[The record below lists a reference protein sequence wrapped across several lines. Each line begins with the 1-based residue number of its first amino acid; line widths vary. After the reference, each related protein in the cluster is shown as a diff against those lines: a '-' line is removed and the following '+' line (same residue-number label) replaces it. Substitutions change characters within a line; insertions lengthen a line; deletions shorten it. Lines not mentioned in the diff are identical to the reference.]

1 MSKSMACNFCG
12 KTYKR
17 PGSLKRHLNIC
28 EIICNSKK
36 TTELNQEENFNAPTL
51 PEIYLIVQKLV
62 KDNENCKREIK
73 LLKQSLNRKNK
84 KINILFWLNN
94 NCRTEKMFDDWV
106 KNIKLK
112 HEHLNLLFNTDFR
125 TCVEVYLMNIIDSDI
140 IKAFTQNK
148 IIYIKNAA
156 AWEELTFLEFKKVVN
171 VVQRNLMFLFAEW
184 SKTLSENEI
193 HGGNNM
199 KYLKNQQKIFGGNNL
214 EKTIKAMYNE
224 IYKNL
229 KENINNL
236 VNLQISF

>member
-1 MSKSMACNFCG
+1 
-12 KTYKR
+12 
-17 PGSLKRHLNIC
+17 
-28 EIICNSKK
+28 
-36 TTELNQEENFNAPTL
+36 
-51 PEIYLIVQKLV
+51 
-62 KDNENCKREIK
+62 
-73 LLKQSLNRKNK
+73 
-84 KINILFWLNN
+84 
-94 NCRTEKMFDDWV
+94 
-106 KNIKLK
+106 
-112 HEHLNLLFNTDFR
+112 
-125 TCVEVYLMNIIDSDI
+125 MNIIDSDI

-184 SKTLSENEI
+184 SKTLSENDI